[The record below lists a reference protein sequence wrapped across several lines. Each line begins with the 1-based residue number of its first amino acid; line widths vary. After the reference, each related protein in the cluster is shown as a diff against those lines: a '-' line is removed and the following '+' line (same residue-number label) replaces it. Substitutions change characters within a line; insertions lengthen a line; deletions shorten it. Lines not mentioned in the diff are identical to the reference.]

1 MPNVVIYR
9 PGSSAIYQSDT
20 PGGQSGI
27 EWTFNA
33 AVDGRRGLIS
43 AVFPFGTSE
52 ELAARGCKSILVSS
66 PDELEG
72 II

>member
-1 MPNVVIYR
+1 MANVIIYR
-9 PGSSAIYQSDT
+9 PGSSTIYESQT
-20 PGGQSGI
+20 GGAGGV
-27 EWTFNA
+27 EWRFNA
-33 AVDGRRGLIS
+33 SVDGRRGLVS

-52 ELAARGCKSILVSS
+52 EAAAGGCRKILIAS

>member
-1 MPNVVIYR
+1 MANIVIYR
-9 PGSSAIYQSDT
+9 PGTSTIYES
-20 PGGQSGI
+20 QSGGASGV
-27 EWTFNA
+27 EWRFMA
-33 AVDGRRGLIS
+33 SVDGRRGLIS

-52 ELAARGCKSILVSS
+52 EAAAGGCRKILVAR

>member
-9 PGSSAIYQSDT
+9 PGSSTIYQSET
-20 PGGQSGI
+20 PGGASGLQ
-27 EWTFNA
+27 WTFSA
-33 AVDGRRGLIS
+33 AVDGRRGLVS
-43 AVFPFGTSE
+43 AIFPFGTSE
-52 ELAARGCKSILVSS
+52 ELAARGCRSILVSR